1 MGDHKCMNEYYPP
14 DYDPEKLPRL
24 KTLKNWSGQGGQ
36 GRDRIMEIRT
46 MLPWN
51 IRCNTC
57 GHYMYRGTKFNS
69 RVEAATDYPKYL
81 EYITIRRFYIR
92 CLNCVSNITFITDP
106 EAIDYAME
114 AGATRLFETR
124 RLNATLEKEEKEKRE
139 KDAKENPMAALEKR
153 TQDSQKE
160 MLLMEK
166 LSELTEER
174 KAKLKISDDLLL
186 MNVLEGAEEKAKQ
199 DDLIL
204 TKLAREVMRKEQE
217 LDEDEPETETFKKVL
232 EERKR
237 KTEMAPPV
245 VPGKKKKTVDTKK
258 ALSKGFGGI
267 KVKGKSITQTT
278 KDTSELPS
286 KSTPST
292 SPENEP
298 SSSSSNP
305 FGIDY
310 GSDSDSD

>member
-1 MGDHKCMNEYYPP
+1 MNEYYPP
-14 DYDPEKLPRL
+14 DYDPDKLPRL
-24 KTLKNWSGQGGQ
+24 KTMKNLPGGQ

-92 CLNCVSNITFITDP
+92 CTNCVSNITFITDP

-160 MLLMEK
+160 MLLMDR

-174 KAKLKISDDLLL
+174 KAKLKISDNHLLS
-186 MNVLEGAEEKAKQ
+186 NIREGAEERIKR
-199 DDLIL
+199 DEELL
-204 TKLAREVMRKEQE
+204 TKAARQVMRKEEE
-217 LDEDEPETETFKKVL
+217 LDEDEPEFETFKKIL

-267 KVKGKSITQTT
+267 KVKGKSITKTE
-278 KDTSELPS
+278 KSSESSETSSESQNCP
-286 KSTPST
+286 P
-292 SPENEP
+292 PNEP
-298 SSSSSNP
+298 PSSSNP
-305 FGIDY
+305 FGLDY
-310 GSDSDSD
+310 ASDSDSD

>member
-1 MGDHKCMNEYYPP
+1 MNEYYPP
-14 DYDPEKLPRL
+14 DFDPEKLPRL
-24 KTLKNWSGQGGQ
+24 KTLAAWSGQGAQ
-36 GRDRIMEIRT
+36 GRDRVMEIRT

-92 CLNCVSNITFITDP
+92 CTNCVNNITFVTDP
-106 EAIDYAME
+106 EAVDYAME
-114 AGATRLFETR
+114 HGATRLFETR

-160 MLLMEK
+160 MVLMER

-186 MNVLEGAEEKAKQ
+186 LNIQRGADERKAT
-199 DDLIL
+199 DERIL
-204 TKLAREVMRKEQE
+204 TKIAREVLRKETS
-217 LDEDEPETETFKKVL
+217 LDENESIETSM
-232 EERKR
+232 KR
-237 KTEMAPPV
+237 SIENVTKTKGESIAPT
-245 VPGKKKKTVDTKK
+245 KKKKIVNTRK
-258 ALSKGFGGI
+258 ALSSGWAPLMI
-267 KVKGKSITQTT
+267 QGKTLGKPFVTT
-278 KDTSELPS
+278 KEES
-286 KSTPST
+286 KKTPLI
-292 SPENEP
+292 PEP
-298 SSSSSNP
+298 ASVNP
-305 FGIDY
+305 FGLDY
-310 GSDSDSD
+310 GDSDSD